1 MPAPLTPRQA
11 EQVLRPSSTVP
22 VRLADLALAV
32 KAQGRAAHIL
42 NDISTSAVTGLC
54 LDSRAVLPGD
64 LYAAVPGANRHGSEF
79 SAAAAAAGAS
89 AILTDAAGEP
99 MAAATG
105 LPVLVIDDVREDIG
119 LLAAAVYGTR
129 ERSPRLFGLTGTN
142 GKTTT
147 TYLIR
152 SILAA
157 LGETTGLIGTIEIVA
172 GETRIPSIL
181 TTPEAPQLHGLMARM
196 AGLGIGA
203 AVMEVSSHS
212 LSYRRVDGLRFAVS
226 GFTNLTQDHLDL
238 HGDMEDYY
246 ATKASLFAPERSE
259 RAVIT
264 VDDAWGARLA
274 AECGDRALTLSTTG
288 DPDAA
293 AQWSV
298 AAVRPDGLGHAFE
311 LRGPGSTLLRA
322 RTGLPGDFNIANAAL
337 AVLMVLAS
345 GVDPAVLQHA
355 LDTADPLTVEVPGR
369 MQVIC
374 REPAAIVD
382 FAHNPDALAR
392 ALESVRSTIQ
402 GSRVIV
408 VFGATGQRDATKRP
422 IMGAIAARHADIVIV
437 SDDDPHD
444 EEPAGIREAVAAGA
458 RAAIAAEGLSSTVMI
473 EYPRA
478 AAIAKAAALATVAD
492 TILVAGRGHE
502 IWQEVK
508 GVNLALDDREELRAA
523 LIANGFTVAP
533 GTAPEPNDSTT
544 EGTEG

>member
-1 MPAPLTPRQA
+1 MPAALTPREA
-11 EQVLRPSSTVP
+11 EQSLRPSNTEP
-22 VRLADLALAV
+22 ARLQDLALIV
-32 KAQGRAAHIL
+32 KEQGHSAHIL
-42 NDISTSAVTGLC
+42 GGSTAVTGLC

-64 LYAAVPGANRHGSEF
+64 LYAAVPGANRHGADF
-79 SAAAAAAGAS
+79 SASAAAAGAG
-89 AILTDAAGEP
+89 AILTDSAGADR
-99 MAAATG
+99 AAATG
-105 LPVLVIDDVREDIG
+105 LPVLVIQDVREDIG
-119 LLAAAVYGTR
+119 LLAATIYGTR

-172 GETRIPSIL
+172 GATRIPSIL

-196 AGLGIGA
+196 GELGIGA
-203 AVMEVSSHS
+203 AAMEVSSHS

-246 ATKASLFAPERSE
+246 LTKAALFAPERSS

-264 VDDAWGARLA
+264 VDDPWGARLG
-274 AECGDRALTLSTTG
+274 AECGDRAVTLSTTG
-288 DPDAA
+288 DSETV
-293 AQWSV
+293 AQWRV
-298 AAVRPDGLGHAFE
+298 AEISPDGLGHSFE
-311 LRGPGSTLLRA
+311 LHGPDGVVLRA

-337 AVLMVLAS
+337 AVLMVLSS
-345 GVDPAVLQHA
+345 GVDAAVLQHA

-369 MQVIC
+369 MQVISQ
-374 REPAAIVD
+374 EPAAIVD

-392 ALESVRSTIQ
+392 ALESVRGPEKDSK
-402 GSRVIV
+402 VIV

-422 IMGAIAARHADIVIV
+422 IMGAIAARHADVVIV

-444 EEPAGIREAVAAGA
+444 EEPSGIREAVAAGA
-458 RAAIAAEGLSSTVMI
+458 RAAIAQEGLNSTVMI
-473 EYPRA
+473 VFPRA
-478 AAIAKAAALATVAD
+478 AAIARAAGMARATD

-502 IWQEVK
+502 VWQEVK
-508 GVNLALDDREELRAA
+508 GENLALDDREELRTA
-523 LIANGFTVAP
+523 LIANGFTVLP
-533 GTAPEPNDSTT
+533 GAAAAPNDSTT